1 MCCLAWQPENII
13 IMRNVYF
20 EGLGDGSRTR
30 EVGVRAAFDA
40 GRAGAGA
47 APPAAVGLDGADL
60 CRVRFPTFYIEE
72 QNKINLR
79 DFAKTNAV
87 LAAAYPA
94 AVYDPAAGG
103 SDAMIR
109 TRDNLVR
116 AGILT
121 ATAAA
126 AGGHTYAVNPDYPTI
141 IYRGATEHVNL
152 AAGAARTTKH
162 TENNGHLGPLD
173 DPSMVDRL
181 FGTFAYSPAPNPD
194 HSHGHSHGL
203 PV

>member
-1 MCCLAWQPENII
+1 MADADTDGRDVDAISAAPGGFDEP
-13 IMRNVYF
+13 F
-20 EGLGDGSRTR
+20 ERTR
-30 EVGVRAAFDA
+30 QVRETGSSVMARAELEYVSA
-40 GRAGAGA
+40 GCNRS
-47 APPAAVGLDGADL
+47 VH
-60 CRVRFPTFYIEE
+60 
-72 QNKINLR
+72 
-79 DFAKTNAV
+79 
-87 LAAAYPA
+87 AAAWNRERGPGGGLVAYGTHSTV